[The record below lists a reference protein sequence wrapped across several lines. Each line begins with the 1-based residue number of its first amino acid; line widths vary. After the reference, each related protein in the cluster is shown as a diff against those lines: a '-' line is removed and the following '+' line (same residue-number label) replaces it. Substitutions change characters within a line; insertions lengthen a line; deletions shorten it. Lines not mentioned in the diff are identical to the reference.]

1 MVRHTGVRVS
11 ADLVWW
17 DGLTAVDQN
26 LQANINRLV
35 GVAEVT
41 KLTEVNAWADASRQK
56 EQLDEEV
63 VNARG
68 RNALE
73 TGGHIACRGNY
84 CQPPTLGGAMMMS
97 FTLCHPLMMSFT
109 QLGCNPLTRRRR
121 LAYRWRTFRAAFRD
135 SRKCKIH

>member
-1 MVRHTGVRVS
+1 MS

-35 GVAEVT
+35 VAAEVI

-56 EQLDEEV
+56 EQFDEGISEMV
-63 VNARG
+63 KARG
-68 RNALE
+68 RNVLE
-73 TGGHIACRGNY
+73 TGGHVACRGTY

-109 QLGCNPLTRRRR
+109 QLG
-121 LAYRWRTFRAAFRD
+121 
-135 SRKCKIH
+135 

>member
-1 MVRHTGVRVS
+1 M
-11 ADLVWW
+11 WW

-26 LQANINRLV
+26 LQANINKLV
-35 GVAEVT
+35 VAAEVT

-84 CQPPTLGGAMMMS
+84 CQPPTLGGAM
-97 FTLCHPLMMSFT
+97 TMSFT

-121 LAYRWRTFRAAFRD
+121 LAYRWRTPRAAVRE
-135 SRKCKIH
+135 SRKCIIRCSSKSTSRHAAPSRI